1 MPSAQRARIEAALK
15 ARRGDNGRYV
25 PKVCVTAASL
35 RKSPAL
41 GLRREADCKR
51 TRNVRTP
58 HGWQFQQVCRRN
70 GRKQTMD
77 IRYRA
82 ANRETIEGTVNIA
95 MHEGTHDVTMKQ
107 VRHRR
112 WLSPDC
118 GKVKPVE

>member
-1 MPSAQRARIEAALK
+1 MPNMTAMPAIPPAVLAQMPSAQRARIEAALK

-58 HGWQFQQVCRRN
+58 HGWQFQQVLPPQRPQADYGHPLQSGEPGDPSRALSTSPCTKAR
-70 GRKQTMD
+70 TM
-77 IRYRA
+77 
-82 ANRETIEGTVNIA
+82 
-95 MHEGTHDVTMKQ
+95 
-107 VRHRR
+107 
-112 WLSPDC
+112 SP
-118 GKVKPVE
+118 